1 MSASIDGPKR
11 TIQFIGWLENAV
23 DILGKIGAIFAGLC
37 LFTMTFSISAATI
50 SRYLFN
56 RPWGITEELSG
67 VLLLAVFFMALLYV
81 LVLGRHIRVTII
93 FDLIPAK
100 IRAYLLIIN
109 SLLATAY
116 AGFIVG
122 EGIRLVNQLI
132 EFRVSYLMLPLP
144 EALGAVFIPI
154 GMGFFGLGCLTLLI
168 KQALMMILKSS
179 EVKYKW

>member
-1 MSASIDGPKR
+1 MSVSNDSSKR
-11 TIQFIGWLENAV
+11 SIQFIGWLDNAI
-23 DILGKIGAIFAGLC
+23 DILGKLGAIFAGIC
-37 LFTMTFSISAATI
+37 LLTMTLGISAATI

-56 RPWGITEELSG
+56 RPWRITEEFSG
-67 VLLLAVFFMALLYV
+67 ALLLAVFFMALLYV

-93 FDLIPAK
+93 FDRIPAK

-122 EGIRLVNQLI
+122 EGFRLVNQLI
-132 EFRVSYLMLPLP
+132 EYRVRYMMMPIP
-144 EALGAVFIPI
+144 EALGAIVIPI
-154 GMGFFGLGCLTLLI
+154 GMGLFGLGCLTLLI
-168 KQALMMILKSS
+168 KQALALILKST